1 MCLGFGDAARMSPT
15 QSLFCGKANIN
26 HTATEL
32 QFYTEINR

>member
-1 MCLGFGDAARMSPT
+1 MCLGFGDTARMSPT